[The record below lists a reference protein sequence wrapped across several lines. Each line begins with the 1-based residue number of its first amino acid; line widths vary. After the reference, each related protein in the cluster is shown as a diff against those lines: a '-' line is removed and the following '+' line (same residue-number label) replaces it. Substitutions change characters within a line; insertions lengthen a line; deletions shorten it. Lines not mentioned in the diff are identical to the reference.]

1 MLIKHAFILFFL
13 FATKILSA
21 AELINLTTTDVSNEL
36 NNNALV
42 IDIRTPQEW
51 QQTGIISGSHPVM
64 FFDRNGKYDA
74 EKWLAEVKKLQTSP
88 DQEIILVCRSGGR
101 SGKAGNFLTNQLNM
115 SHVSHLSNGI
125 SSWLKEKRPTQ
136 KMCSPTQT
144 C

>member
-1 MLIKHAFILFFL
+1 MLIKYAFILFFL
-13 FATKILSA
+13 FTTKTLSA
-21 AELINLTTTDVSNEL
+21 AELINLTANDINNKL

-42 IDIRTPQEW
+42 IDIRTPEEW
-51 QQTGIISGSHPVM
+51 QQTGVIPGSHPIM
-64 FFDRNGKYDA
+64 FFDKDGKSDT
-74 EKWLAEVKKLQTSP
+74 KQWLAAVKQLQTSP

-101 SGKAGNFLTNQLNM
+101 SGKVGHFLTDQLNM
-115 SHVSHLSNGI
+115 SHVSHLANGI

>member
-1 MLIKHAFILFFL
+1 MSIKYLLGLFFL
-13 FATKILSA
+13 LATKILCA
-21 AELINLTTTDVSNEL
+21 AELINLTASDLSNEL

-74 EKWLAEVKKLQTSP
+74 EKWLTEVKKLQTSP
-88 DQEIILVCRSGGR
+88 DQEVILVCQSGGR
-101 SGKAGNFLTNQLNM
+101 SGKVGHFLTDQLNM
-115 SHVSHLSNGI
+115 SHISHLSNGI
-125 SSWLKEKRPTQ
+125 SSWIKEKRPTQ